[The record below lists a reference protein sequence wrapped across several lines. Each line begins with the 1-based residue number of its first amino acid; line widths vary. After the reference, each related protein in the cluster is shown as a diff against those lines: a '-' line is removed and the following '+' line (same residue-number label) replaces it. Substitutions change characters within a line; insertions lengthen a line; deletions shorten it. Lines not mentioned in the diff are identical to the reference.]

1 MYLFVRQ
8 SIALAIAVLLVAA
21 HLQAQNM
28 DAAMKLR
35 LAQQYEQS
43 GEWERSVSQYEELYK
58 SDPAN
63 FVYFDGLRRGYA
75 QLRLYDKAI
84 ALIERRLETN
94 PFDVVLLAALGGLYY
109 DSGSDRKADSSWN
122 LIIKLDPKNVGLY
135 RVVAAQMMEHR
146 LYDRAATM
154 YKTGRS
160 VTGNENVFADE
171 LASLY
176 FALQQ
181 YGNATAE
188 FIKILR
194 ATPQQL
200 PYVQNRIASFT
211 IKDQGLKAAR
221 EVARQEVDRTPETV
235 VLRQLLAWL
244 AMEGKDYP
252 LALEEYRTID
262 KLSRAGGAELFAFAR
277 RSSQEGVHNVAA
289 RAFQEIV
296 EKNMSPTLVPQA
308 RFGYAR
314 AMEDLSADNDSV
326 KTNGDSDPNVR
337 KAALAT
343 TVAETQKSMQG
354 VLQLY
359 EAIIRDYPVS
369 DLASQSYYRIGLIRM
384 NRLFDLD
391 GALDAFEQVKKSG
404 PLSQTTY
411 DASLRITEVYLRKND
426 LVASRKE
433 CEKLLRIPVPSYQQQ
448 AHFSIA
454 ELDFFEGQFDSCLA
468 RLKSISANLASDLS
482 NDVLLLQY
490 FIEENRSSNP
500 AALVEFAKADL
511 LKRQSKYS
519 ESLGR
524 FNELVR
530 QYPTALLVDD
540 AVMKISELRL
550 LLNQPNDALASLE
563 HIVKDMP
570 ESILKD
576 RAQMRIG
583 EVFESVLR
591 DKPKAIE
598 AYELLLVKYPNS
610 LYAEEARKRIR
621 LLRGDSI

>member
-1 MYLFVRQ
+1 
-8 SIALAIAVLLVAA
+8 
-21 HLQAQNM
+21 
-28 DAAMKLR
+28 MKLR

-58 SDPAN
+58 TDPAN
-63 FVYFDGLRRGYA
+63 YVYFDGLRRGYA

-84 ALIERRLETN
+84 ALIDRRLETN
-94 PFDVVLLAALGGLYY
+94 PFDVVLLASLGGLYY
-109 DSGSDRKADSSWN
+109 DSGSDRKADSLWN
-122 LIIKLDPKNVGLY
+122 IIIKLDPKNVGLY

-146 LYDRAATM
+146 LYERAVAM
-154 YKTGRS
+154 YKTGRT
-160 VTGNENVFADE
+160 VTGNEIVFADE

-194 ATPQQL
+194 ITPQQL
-200 PYVQNRIASFT
+200 PYVQSRITAFT
-211 IKDQGLKAAR
+211 IKDQGLRAAR
-221 EVARQEVDRTPETV
+221 EVTREEVNRTPETV
-235 VLRQLLAWL
+235 VLRQLYAWL

-252 LALEEYRTID
+252 SALEEYRIID
-262 KLSRAGGAELFAFAR
+262 KLSRAGGAELFTFAR
-277 RSSQEGVHNVAA
+277 RASQEGVYSVAA

-296 EKNMSPTLVPQA
+296 EKNISPALVPQA
-308 RFGYAR
+308 RFGYAH
-314 AMEDLSADNDSV
+314 ALEDLSAESDTA
-326 KTNGDSDPNVR
+326 KTIVGSNQNVQR
-337 KAALAT
+337 PAPLA
-343 TVAETQKSMQG
+343 TVAETQKSIQG
-354 VLQLY
+354 VLQLF

-411 DASLRITEVYLRKND
+411 EASLRIAEVHLGKND
-426 LVASRKE
+426 LAASRKE
-433 CEKLLRIPVPSYQQQ
+433 CERLLRIPVPSYQQQ
-448 AHFSIA
+448 AQFSIA
-454 ELDFFEGQFDSCLA
+454 ELDYFEGQFDSCLA
-468 RLKSISANLASDLS
+468 RLRSLSTNLASDLS

-490 FIEENRSSNP
+490 FIEENRSSNS
-500 AALVEFAKADL
+500 AALAEFAKADL
-511 LKRQSKYS
+511 VKRQLKYS

-524 FNELVR
+524 FNEIVR
-530 QYPTALLVDD
+530 QYPNTLLIDD
-540 AVMKISELRL
+540 ATMKIAELRL

-583 EVFESVLR
+583 EVFEFVLR
-591 DKPKAIE
+591 DKTKAIE

-610 LYAEEARKRIR
+610 LYTEEARKRIR
-621 LLRGDSI
+621 LLRGDAI